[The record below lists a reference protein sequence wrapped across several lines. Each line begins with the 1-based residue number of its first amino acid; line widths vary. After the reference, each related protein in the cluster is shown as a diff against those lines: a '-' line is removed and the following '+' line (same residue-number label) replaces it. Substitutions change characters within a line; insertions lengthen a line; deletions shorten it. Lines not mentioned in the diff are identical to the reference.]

1 MSSRIKFLV
10 LTLLLSALTLLP
22 GALLAQGEVNVYS
35 ARQEALIKPLLDD
48 FTEKTGIRVNLVT
61 AQAGALLQR
70 LRSEG
75 RNSPAD
81 LLITVDAG
89 NLHNA
94 LEAGVLQTVESDV
107 LAAAIPAQYRDPGNH
122 WFGLSLRARPIMV
135 VDGQVPAGRLERYE
149 DLVESRYRRQICIRS
164 SENVYNQSMIAAMI
178 AVKGEQET
186 EVWARGLVA
195 NMARPPRGG
204 DRDQIRAAA
213 AGQCN
218 IAIANTYYLA
228 QMLAGNDA
236 GDREAAERI
245 RVIWPNQGEGDRGVH
260 VNVSGAG
267 LVSTAPNRDNAV
279 RLLEFLVSDS
289 AQQWYAEAN
298 QEYPVKVDV
307 AWSEALQ
314 SLGEFRADEINMG
327 LLGENNA
334 AAVRLMDR
342 VRWR

>member
-1 MSSRIKFLV
+1 MSSRLNILV

>member
-1 MSSRIKFLV
+1 MSSRISP
-10 LTLLLSALTLLP
+10 LLLPLLLLALTLFP
-22 GALLAQGEVNVYS
+22 GALFAQGEVNVYS
-35 ARQEALIKPLLDD
+35 ARQEALIKPLLDE
-48 FTEKTGIRVNLVT
+48 FTDKTGIRVNLVT
-61 AQAGALLQR
+61 AKAGALLQR

-81 LLITVDAG
+81 LMITVDAG

-94 LEAGVLQTVESDV
+94 REAGVLQAVESDI
-107 LAAAIPAQYRDPGNH
+107 LDAAIPAQYRDPGNQ

-135 VDGQVPAGRLERYE
+135 VDDQVGEGEVSRYE
-149 DLVESRYRRQICIRS
+149 DLAHERFKRRICIRS
-164 SENVYNQSMIAAMI
+164 SENIYNQSMIASMI
-178 AVKGEQET
+178 VAKGEQQTET
-186 EVWARGLVA
+186 WARGLVA
-195 NMARPPRGG
+195 NMARPPQGG

-213 AGQCN
+213 AGQCDV
-218 IAIANTYYLA
+218 AIANTYYLA
-228 QMLAGNDA
+228 QMLAGEDA
-236 GDREAAERI
+236 GDREAASRI
-245 RVIWPNQGEGDRGVH
+245 RVIWPNQDDRGAH

-289 AQQWYAEAN
+289 AQQWYAESN
-298 QEYPVKVDV
+298 QEYPVKADV
-307 AWSEALQ
+307 AWSETLQ

-342 VRWR
+342 AGWR